1 MCSNVLLHRHL
12 ESWKESAY
20 DYISDCKFLIMMQRA
35 KAKKISP
42 LKPLIISILIKT
54 FFIILGIYF
63 FFAIFRYKFMINF
76 IGLNLFSI
84 KSWLWSGG
92 QNNFVKCESKIMLIS
107 MSKFIETYCC

>member
-1 MCSNVLLHRHL
+1 
-12 ESWKESAY
+12 
-20 DYISDCKFLIMMQRA
+20 
-35 KAKKISP
+35 
-42 LKPLIISILIKT
+42 
-54 FFIILGIYF
+54 
-63 FFAIFRYKFMINF
+63 MINF